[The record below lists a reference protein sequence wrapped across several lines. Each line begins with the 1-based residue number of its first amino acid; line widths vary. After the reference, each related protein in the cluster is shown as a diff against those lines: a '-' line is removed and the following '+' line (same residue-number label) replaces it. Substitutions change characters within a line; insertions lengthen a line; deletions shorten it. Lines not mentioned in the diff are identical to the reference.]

1 MSFPKNLGDVKYY
14 FESVFNPR
22 NSINVEIQDQY
33 SPIVNLYLYEVL
45 DTITLDVAASVDDTS
60 ITVTTTGLTP
70 LVGQYVCLK
79 EGVEFFQGR
88 ISSVTPV
95 AGNQYTLGMNSPLD
109 YPFTT
114 SGGCSI
120 TSIDLNV
127 DGSVTPKVF
136 GVSPEALSA
145 GIAWDITRMML
156 VISDSSSMDDGKFG
170 GITGGLSNGIVFRV
184 KRNGTRDNI
193 FNARTNGDFRL
204 QAYDLQYIDAT
215 LGPAGQESLGVR
227 RSFNGPDKNGVAI
240 RLVNDEDPDEFQL
253 IVQDDLTL
261 LDSFHMVIQGH
272 VVQE

>member
-215 LGPAGQESLGVR
+215 LGPAGRESLGVR